1 MSKLEFVYSV
11 IFYWIR
17 TGIRIEWVIVQ
28 EERNKSGLF
37 NELKPIIHF
46 QNVDGRQ
53 PNDESAGMNEDGSVI
68 NSPYDEMPSPM
79 ARSPNPNNPM
89 EYCSVIPPHQQ
100 VTSSGSAP
108 ISVMVPVGVLK
119 REGVAPKSQRKE
131 KNVMFS
137 DGIRPGCDLT
147 DLDNSW
153 DARPNGRNGTHSLH
167 FNT

>member
-1 MSKLEFVYSV
+1 M
-11 IFYWIR
+11 
-17 TGIRIEWVIVQ
+17 
-28 EERNKSGLF
+28 
-37 NELKPIIHF
+37 
-46 QNVDGRQ
+46 DG
-53 PNDESAGMNEDGSVI
+53 ASVI
-68 NSPYDEMPSPM
+68 NSPYGDMP

-89 EYCSVIPPHQQ
+89 EYCSIIPPHQQ
-100 VTSSGSAP
+100 VTSSASAP

-153 DARPNGRNGTHSLH
+153 DVRPNSRNG
-167 FNT
+167 

>member
-1 MSKLEFVYSV
+1 MV
-11 IFYWIR
+11 
-17 TGIRIEWVIVQ
+17 
-28 EERNKSGLF
+28 
-37 NELKPIIHF
+37 
-46 QNVDGRQ
+46 
-53 PNDESAGMNEDGSVI
+53 
-68 NSPYDEMPSPM
+68 NSPYSDMPSPM

-100 VTSSGSAP
+100 VNQQSTAAP

-119 REGVAPKSQRKE
+119 REGVPSKSQRKE

-153 DARPNGRNGTHSLH
+153 DARPNSRNGENASK
-167 FNT
+167 